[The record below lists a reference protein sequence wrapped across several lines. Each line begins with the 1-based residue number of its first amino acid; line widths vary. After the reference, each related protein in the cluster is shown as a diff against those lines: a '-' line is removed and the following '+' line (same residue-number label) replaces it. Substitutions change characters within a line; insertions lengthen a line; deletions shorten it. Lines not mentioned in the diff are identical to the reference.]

1 MFILCADKNELAVRQ
16 REPVTSGS
24 VNAYQVRFEFSLEW
38 EGLKRTAVFKA
49 GTEIRSILLDE
60 SGVCVI
66 PWEVLTVPDRRLMAG
81 VCGARDGELVLPT
94 IWAGLGTILE
104 GVTTGEEHRPPTPEL
119 WEQAMEGT
127 GDGRGYTQAGELGL
141 YAGKRLLSSVP
152 VMAGTGEGGATDHRM
167 LSHRDA
173 EEQHPISSITGLAD
187 ELGRIPEPVEPLTNE
202 DLEEIL
208 R

>member
-94 IWAGLGTILE
+94 I
-104 GVTTGEEHRPPTPEL
+104 
-119 WEQAMEGT
+119 
-127 GDGRGYTQAGELGL
+127 
-141 YAGKRLLSSVP
+141 
-152 VMAGTGEGGATDHRM
+152 
-167 LSHRDA
+167 
-173 EEQHPISSITGLAD
+173 
-187 ELGRIPEPVEPLTNE
+187 
-202 DLEEIL
+202 
-208 R
+208 